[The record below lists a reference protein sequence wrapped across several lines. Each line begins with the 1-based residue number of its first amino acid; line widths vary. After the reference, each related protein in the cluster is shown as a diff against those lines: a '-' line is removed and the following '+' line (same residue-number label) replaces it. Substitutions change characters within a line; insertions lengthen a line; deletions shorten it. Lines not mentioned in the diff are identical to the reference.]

1 LEGQERDPIL
11 KKRFREGIGIIGEL
25 GQYDITSPTKL
36 YELRRW
42 PALLS
47 GGRRRTGKSIGRGYS
62 VEKVDIFKDIAERTG
77 GDIYLGVVGAV
88 RTGKSTFI
96 KRFMETVVLPNI
108 ASEAERVRAVDELPQ
123 SAAGKTIMTT
133 EPKFVPNQAVQLR
146 VSEGLDV
153 NIRLVDCV
161 GYAVEGAKGYEDEN
175 GPRMITTPWF
185 DEPIPFQEAAEI
197 GTRKVIQEHSTLGVV
212 VTTDG
217 SIAEIPRSSYVE
229 AEERVI
235 SELKEVGKPFVLI
248 INSTRP
254 RSEEAIQL
262 RGELQAKYDIPVITM
277 SVATM
282 GEEEVI
288 SVLREVLYEFP
299 VHEVNVNLPSW
310 VMVLNENHWL
320 RSNYENSVRDTVK
333 DIRRLRDVDRVVS
346 QFSEYDFI
354 ARAGLSGMNMGQGVA
369 EIDLYA
375 PDELYDRILMEVV
388 GVEIRGKDHLLQL
401 MQEFSHAKREYDRF
415 AEALE
420 MVKATGYGIA
430 APTLAEMALDEPELI
445 RQGSRFGVRL
455 KATAPSI
462 HMIRVDVESEFAPII
477 GSEKQTEELVRY
489 LMQDFE
495 ADPIKIWESD
505 IFGRSLHSLVREGI
519 QGKIAMMPDNA
530 RYKLQETLGRIIN
543 EGSGGLIA
551 IIL

>member
-1 LEGQERDPIL
+1 L
-11 KKRFREGIGIIGEL
+11 
-25 GQYDITSPTKL
+25 
-36 YELRRW
+36 
-42 PALLS
+42 
-47 GGRRRTGKSIGRGYS
+47 
-62 VEKVDIFKDIAERTG
+62 EKVDIFKDIAERTG

-96 KRFMETVVLPNI
+96 KRFMEAVVLPNI
-108 ASEAERVRAVDELPQ
+108 PNEAERTRATDELPQ

-133 EPKFVPNQAVQLR
+133 EPKFVPNHAVR
-146 VSEGLDV
+146 VRVAEGLEV
-153 NIRLVDCV
+153 NVRMVDCV

-185 DEPIPFQEAAEI
+185 EEPIPFQEAAEI

-217 SIAEIPRSSYVE
+217 TISEIPRQAYEE
-229 AEERVI
+229 AEQRVVE
-235 SELKEVGKPFVLI
+235 ELKEVGKPFIMIV
-248 INSTRP
+248 NSTKP
-254 RSEEAIQL
+254 RAPETEQL
-262 RGELQAKYDIPVITM
+262 RAELAERYDIPVIAA

-282 GEEEVI
+282 TEDEIYGA
-288 SVLREVLYEFP
+288 LREVLFEFP

-310 VMVLNENHWL
+310 VMVLDERHWL
-320 RSNYENSVRDTVK
+320 RSSFETSVRETVK
-333 DIRRLRDVDRVVS
+333 DIRRLRDVDRVVG
-346 QFSEYDFI
+346 QFGEYDFI
-354 ARAGLSGMNMGQGVA
+354 ERAGLSGMNMGQGVA

-375 PDELYDRILMEVV
+375 PDELYDRILTEIV
-388 GVEIRGKDHLLQL
+388 GTEIRGKDHLLQ
-401 MQEFSHAKREYDRF
+401 MMIDFTHAKREYDRF
-415 AEALE
+415 ADALE
-420 MVKATGYGIA
+420 MVKTTGYGIA
-430 APTLAEMALDEPELI
+430 APSLEEMALDEPELI

-477 GSEKQTEELVRY
+477 GTEKQSEELVRY

-495 ADPIKIWESD
+495 ENPTKIWESD
-505 IFGRSLHSLVREGI
+505 IFGRSLHSIVREGI
-519 QGKIAMMPDNA
+519 QGKLAMMPDNA
-530 RYKLQETLGRIIN
+530 RYKLQETLARIIN

>member
-1 LEGQERDPIL
+1 M
-11 KKRFREGIGIIGEL
+11 
-25 GQYDITSPTKL
+25 
-36 YELRRW
+36 
-42 PALLS
+42 
-47 GGRRRTGKSIGRGYS
+47 
-62 VEKVDIFKDIAERTG
+62 EKVDIIKDIAERTG

-108 ASEAERVRAVDELPQ
+108 ISEADRVRAKDELPQ
-123 SAAGKTIMTT
+123 SAAGRTIMTT
-133 EPKFVPNQAVQLR
+133 EPKFIPNNAVQIS
-146 VSEGLDV
+146 VAEGLEV
-153 NIRLVDCV
+153 NVRLVDCV
-161 GYAVEGAKGYEDEN
+161 GYAVQGANGYEDEN

-185 DEPIPFQEAAEI
+185 EEPIPFQEAAEI

-217 SIAEIPRSSYVE
+217 TIAEIPRSSYVE
-229 AEERVI
+229 AEERVVL
-235 SELKEVGKPFVLI
+235 ELKEVGKPFILL
-248 INSTRP
+248 INSTNP
-254 RSEEAIQL
+254 YSAEARAL
-262 RGELQAKYDIPVITM
+262 RDELADKYDIPVMVT
-277 SVATM
+277 SVQDM
-282 GEEEVI
+282 DEEEMLTVM
-288 SVLREVLYEFP
+288 REVLYEFP

-310 VMVLNENHWL
+310 VMVLDDNHWL
-320 RSNYENSVRDTVK
+320 RSNFEESVRETVK
-333 DIRRLRDVDRVVS
+333 DIRRLRDVDRVVGN
-346 QFSEYDFI
+346 FTDYDFI
-354 ARAGLSGMNMGQGVA
+354 ERAGLAGMDMGQGVA

-375 PDELYDRILMEVV
+375 PDALYDKILMETV

-401 MQEFSHAKREYDRF
+401 MQEFSKAKREYDRF
-415 AEALE
+415 ADALE
-420 MVKATGYGIA
+420 MVKSTGYGIA
-430 APTLAEMALDEPELI
+430 APPLEEMSLDEPELI

-477 GSEKQTEELVRY
+477 GTEKQSEELMRY

-495 ADPIKIWESD
+495 ENPIKIWESD
-505 IFGRSLHSLVREGI
+505 IFGRSLHSIVREGI